1 MGGFMPRD
9 APRVAESPLWGV
21 LLVLA
26 EIAERV
32 GRQQGKEH
40 VPAPVN
46 GTASNGSHEP
56 VDGPLRTEGGCTS
69 TSPSGAQ
76 PDLVVRPTTPT
87 AGGAERLGDGDGPCR
102 VADGRRREV
111 A

>member
-1 MGGFMPRD
+1 MAGNTPDEPPVEAG
-9 APRVAESPLWGV
+9 PLWGL

-32 GRQQGKEH
+32 GRQMGKEQS
-40 VPAPVN
+40 PEPVN
-46 GTASNGSHEP
+46 GTAPNGSHEP
-56 VDGPLRTEGGCTS
+56 VDGPLRTEGGCAS
-69 TSPSGAQ
+69 TSASGDQ

-87 AGGAERLGDGDGPCR
+87 ARGAERLRDGDGPCR
-102 VADGRRREV
+102 VARGRRREV